1 MGAAAARSRPDQDD
15 ARGGELQRAGGIPF
29 VHRSGGPVEIVGETE
44 SLMFRTAEEG
54 EVAAEKFCE
63 GIRADC
69 RRICRL
75 D

>member
-1 MGAAAARSRPDQDD
+1 M
-15 ARGGELQRAGGIPF
+15 
-29 VHRSGGPVEIVGETE
+29 
-44 SLMFRTAEEG
+44 MFRTAEEG